1 MNGLGTT
8 RQNFFLDGESVEYWE
23 DPDLPF
29 RCTAEDLQGYVTRGD
44 WVLLFNALTLLGAP
58 VSVE

>member
-8 RQNFFLDGESVEYWE
+8 RQHFYLDGEPIEYWE

-29 RCTAEDLQGYVTRGD
+29 RCTAEDLAGYLTRGD
-44 WVLLFNALTLLGAP
+44 WVMLFNALTLLGTP
-58 VSVE
+58 VATE

>member
-8 RQNFFLDGESVEYWE
+8 RRNFFLDGESVECWE

-29 RCTAEDLQGYVTRGD
+29 RCTAEDLQNYVTRGD

-58 VSVE
+58 VGAE